1 MRHYLRRKVGA
12 AIAIACLPRRL
23 QDAAAMLGAIRGASA
38 PHRFPAL
45 LGNAA
50 STKAAP
56 SITSSAKPKLNAA
69 PTANDDAKAL

>member
-1 MRHYLRRKVGA
+1 
-12 AIAIACLPRRL
+12 
-23 QDAAAMLGAIRGASA
+23 MLGAIRGASA